1 MTFSDI
7 RWGLFLG
14 GLGLFLF
21 GISLMGDSLK
31 SIAGDKLRTYI
42 DKYTSKPW
50 QGLLIGA
57 VMTAAIQ
64 SSSATTAICIGF
76 IRAGLMSLEQSAGI
90 IIGANIGT
98 TITAFLIGLNID
110 QLSVYL
116 IFIGAAILLF
126 SNTGISPVKASDKS

>member
-42 DKYTSKPW
+42 D
-50 QGLLIGA
+50 
-57 VMTAAIQ
+57 
-64 SSSATTAICIGF
+64 
-76 IRAGLMSLEQSAGI
+76 
-90 IIGANIGT
+90 
-98 TITAFLIGLNID
+98 
-110 QLSVYL
+110 
-116 IFIGAAILLF
+116 
-126 SNTGISPVKASDKS
+126 

>member
-64 SSSATTAICIGF
+64 SSSATTAICIG
-76 IRAGLMSLEQSAGI
+76 
-90 IIGANIGT
+90 
-98 TITAFLIGLNID
+98 
-110 QLSVYL
+110 LSVL
-116 IFIGAAILLF
+116 VSCLWNSL
-126 SNTGISPVKASDKS
+126 PE